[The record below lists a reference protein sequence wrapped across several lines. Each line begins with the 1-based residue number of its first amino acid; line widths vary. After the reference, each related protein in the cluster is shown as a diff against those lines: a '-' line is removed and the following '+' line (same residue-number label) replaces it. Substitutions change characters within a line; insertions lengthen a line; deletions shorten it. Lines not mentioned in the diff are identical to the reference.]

1 MRLRV
6 AWLCLHRRG
15 AGMPFFFDESA
26 AEPTGWHGLAQKP
39 AVEWADEL
47 YSALQESELRLI
59 AIDFDRTLVRVHTSG
74 CYEGPIEA
82 LVQQARP
89 EFIHLIE
96 VALAAGTS
104 VAIVTFSP
112 QAAMI
117 RALLH
122 GCIGPE
128 LAAMV
133 QLRTADPSEMW
144 SGVPG
149 LPSRQAGKLHHI
161 ASAWEG
167 CGLGDA
173 RACDWGS
180 VLLIDDDRLNTDA
193 AEGWGARAVLFNPD
207 ALDTEQMLL
216 GDINTAI
223 YGPPQASPSACFV
236 TPPNPG
242 VRHRAPLAESQSNVG
257 RAR

>member
-1 MRLRV
+1 
-6 AWLCLHRRG
+6 
-15 AGMPFFFDESA
+15 MPFFFEEG
-26 AEPTGWHGLAQKP
+26 AEAPSGWHGLARKP
-39 AVEWADEL
+39 DVAWADEL

-59 AIDFDRTLVRVHTSG
+59 CIDFDRTLIRVHTSG
-74 CYEGPIEA
+74 CYEGSIEA
-82 LVQQARP
+82 LMQQARP
-89 EFIHLIE
+89 EFVHLIE

-117 RALLH
+117 RALLQ
-122 GCIGPE
+122 GCIGAD

-173 RACDWGS
+173 RTCDWGS

-207 ALDTEQMLL
+207 AVDAEQLLL
-216 GDINTAI
+216 GDINSAI
-223 YGPPQASPSACFV
+223 FGPPQGSPSACFV

-242 VRHRAPLAESQSNVG
+242 VRHRAPLGVSQSNVG
-257 RAR
+257 AAAR